1 VADSFQNEFRP
12 AADAVFSN
20 IVDHARAQITGVVT
34 TQFQPFVNVF
44 KDTTVDQFAMAPVGK
59 KGKLP
64 ERAPVD
70 LSEM

>member
-44 KDTTVDQFAMAPVGK
+44 KDTMVDQFAMAPVGHFHF
-59 KGKLP
+59 
-64 ERAPVD
+64 RA
-70 LSEM
+70 